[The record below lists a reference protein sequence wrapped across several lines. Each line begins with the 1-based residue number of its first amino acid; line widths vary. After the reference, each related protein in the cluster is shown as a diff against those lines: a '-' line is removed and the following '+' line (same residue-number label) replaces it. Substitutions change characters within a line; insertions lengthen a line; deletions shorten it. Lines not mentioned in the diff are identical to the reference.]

1 MDGLIGESLKV
12 LLIVFTTLLTT
23 WTKDFFEKKR
33 RGDKYK
39 ELLYKERIQLY
50 RDLWTQYVKVT
61 RSIGTK
67 TGSLSVLGLRK
78 AKDEVE
84 SRKLQRALTDVLP
97 IGTTDSSE
105 GEDIQNLLFD
115 IDAFIAFA
123 RGAYILLDSDTAGA
137 LEAAINVIEGK
148 VNEKEV
154 LINWGDLHN
163 CSEELHNAIRREL
176 GIDKLRR
183 MEKIFSSA

>member
-1 MDGLIGESLKV
+1 MDGLGEFSKI
-12 LLIVFTTLLTT
+12 LLIVFTTLLTS

-84 SRKLQRALTDVLP
+84 SRKLQRALTDALS
-97 IGTTDSSE
+97 IESSDRSATE
-105 GEDIQNLLFD
+105 EIQNLLSD

-123 RGAYILLDSDTAGA
+123 RGAYILLDSDTVAA

-148 VNEKEV
+148 VNEKGV
-154 LINWGDLHN
+154 LINWGDLHY
-163 CSEELHNAIRREL
+163 CSEELHDAIRREL

-183 MEKIFSSA
+183 MEKIFSST